1 MGGCVPVDEGQEYVR
16 AEEEGKGE
24 EGGGENVMG
33 AALKDEHQQFLQDHP
48 GSEPV
53 FFYSFPD
60 NLLPWHHR
68 ILKKN

>member
-1 MGGCVPVDEGQEYVR
+1 
-16 AEEEGKGE
+16 
-24 EGGGENVMG
+24 MG
-33 AALKDEHQQFLQDHP
+33 AAWKDDHQPFLQDHP

-60 NLLPWHHR
+60 NLLSWHHR